1 MGEAGNNAVREFSY
15 RWSRFVADFPC
26 QLQIEGE
33 SQEEAARCV
42 DISEGGMAIRTPAN
56 LQLGMQVLVNVQFPG
71 SSGSVTLRT
80 RVVGA
85 RNQEY
90 GLCFG
95 ASSADEKETVR
106 LFLSSLKLET
116 FPHHPL
122 P

>member
-33 SQEEAARCV
+33 SQVEQARCV
-42 DISEGGMAIRTPAN
+42 DISEGGMAIRTVAN
-56 LQLGMQVLVNVQFPG
+56 LQLGTQVLVNVQFPG
-71 SSGSVTLRT
+71 SSGSITLRA

-85 RNQEY
+85 RHLEY
-90 GLCFG
+90 GLCFVV
-95 ASSADEKETVR
+95 SSDEEKETVR
-106 LFLSSLKLET
+106 LFLSSLNLET
-116 FPHHPL
+116 FPQHRL